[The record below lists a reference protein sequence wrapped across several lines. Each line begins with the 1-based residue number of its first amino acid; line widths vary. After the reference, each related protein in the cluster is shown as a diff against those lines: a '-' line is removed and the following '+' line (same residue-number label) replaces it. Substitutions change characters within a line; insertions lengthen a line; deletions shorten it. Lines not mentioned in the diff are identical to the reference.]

1 MAARK
6 QTKAQEEAP
15 QERETREQRR
25 DEDPRKSSFK
35 ARTGDRQ
42 PMGGYT
48 QQLAVTGIPSGYVGR
63 WINHD
68 GERVQ
73 QALYAGYIPV
83 LKDGSLGDVEVS
95 GGDLAHEDQWVSK
108 SVGETQYGKLMAY
121 LMAIRKEWYEENMR
135 AKQSDID
142 LFDEAIQQG
151 NSFDPQG
158 NMVASDGTTY
168 SKASISHNA
177 DPFRR

>member
-6 QTKAQEEAP
+6 QRSTDTEDTAVT
-15 QERETREQRR
+15 EREQPRR
-25 DEDPRKSSFK
+25 EDPRTSSFK
-35 ARTGDRQ
+35 ARSGDRV

-48 QQLAVTGIPSGYVGR
+48 QQLAVTGIPEGFVGR

-73 QALYAGYIPV
+73 QALNAGYIPV
-83 LKDGSLGDVEVS
+83 LKDGSLGDIEVS
-95 GGDLAHEDQWVSK
+95 GGDLAHEDEWVSK
-108 SVGETQYGKLMAY
+108 PVGDTPHGKLMAY

-135 AKQSDID
+135 LKQQDID

-158 NMVASDGTTY
+158 NLGKSKNTY
-168 SKASISHNA
+168 SEASISHNA
-177 DPFRR
+177 DLRR